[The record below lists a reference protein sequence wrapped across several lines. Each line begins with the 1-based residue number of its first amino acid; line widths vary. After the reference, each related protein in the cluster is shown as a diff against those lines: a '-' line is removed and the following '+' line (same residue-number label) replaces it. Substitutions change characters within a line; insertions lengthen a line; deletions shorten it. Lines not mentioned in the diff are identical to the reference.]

1 MTWSIPECNS
11 SRSVAG
17 LTSCVDLMSETG
29 MSNYQ
34 YTIALMIFLVAYGLF
49 EVPSNGSHY

>member
-1 MTWSIPECNS
+1 
-11 SRSVAG
+11 
-17 LTSCVDLMSETG
+17 

-49 EVPSNGSHY
+49 EVPSNGSYFWLSPESLIDRE

>member
-1 MTWSIPECNS
+1 
-11 SRSVAG
+11 
-17 LTSCVDLMSETG
+17 MSETG

-49 EVPSNGSHY
+49 EVPSNGSYYYSIPHSLNLRQNHG

>member
-1 MTWSIPECNS
+1 
-11 SRSVAG
+11 
-17 LTSCVDLMSETG
+17 

-49 EVPSNGSHY
+49 EVPSNGSCIYLPLNAQSLTDRE

>member
-1 MTWSIPECNS
+1 
-11 SRSVAG
+11 
-17 LTSCVDLMSETG
+17 

-49 EVPSNGSHY
+49 EVPSNGSYICLTPDNESLIERE

>member
-1 MTWSIPECNS
+1 
-11 SRSVAG
+11 
-17 LTSCVDLMSETG
+17 

-49 EVPSNGSHY
+49 EVPSNGSYICLSLDTESLIDRK

>member
-1 MTWSIPECNS
+1 
-11 SRSVAG
+11 
-17 LTSCVDLMSETG
+17 MSETG

-49 EVPSNGSHY
+49 EVPSNGLYIWLSLGAESLIHRE